1 MPRFE
6 NNPFIFPGLKPGAR
20 MVNISK
26 PWNRVRARAKLTDV
40 HLHDLRRSVGSWLAE
55 AGFSLISIGK
65 VLGHR
70 SPRTTQIYARLTDG
84 AARVALESHAT
95 KMLEVLQNDRAPKE
109 INI

>member
-1 MPRFE
+1 
-6 NNPFIFPGLKPGAR
+6 

-26 PWNRVRARAKLTDV
+26 PWNRVRARANLDDV

-84 AARVALESHAT
+84 AARQALESHSARMFDVLENARAT
-95 KMLEVLQNDRAPKE
+95 NESDR
-109 INI
+109 